1 MRNKFLLQFATG
13 SVSKMQQALSQLTA
27 RTTNCDNM
35 LLHFAIDALLQKAR
49 ALSQFTHVLQSV
61 PTVQICTCRGVIKKC
76 DECCYN
82 FRLVVQNARNVITI
96 CDGRT
101 KCDKH
106 YLNFMA

>member
-35 LLHFAIDALLQKAR
+35 LLHFAIGALLQKAR

-61 PTVQICTCRGVIKKC
+61 PK
-76 DECCYN
+76 
-82 FRLVVQNARNVITI
+82 FALVGALLKNATSVVTI
-96 CDGRT
+96 FDW
-101 KCDKH
+101 
-106 YLNFMA
+106 